1 MEVGPSMGLSRGSL
15 QFQFLCALY
24 GSLRRCQHVRWSLP
38 VTVTDGL
45 LGDPLCTS
53 RRAEAEAT
61 KNEKATMRWTV
72 GGGRWIVP
80 LRGALARWLRRVDE
94 GGDDDGWGAFS
105 WLIAARSWIW
115 VAMGCLRPIL
125 ARGPLLKRSRSRS
138 RALSRVTSIS
148 FNTSP
153 TRQKKS
159 FGTLGKFLEL
169 TQCGH
174 WSKLPTEIPH
184 FTSIVYIGRGI

>member
-1 MEVGPSMGLSRGSL
+1 M
-15 QFQFLCALY
+15 
-24 GSLRRCQHVRWSLP
+24 
-38 VTVTDGL
+38 TVTDGL

-72 GGGRWIVP
+72 GDGRWIVP
-80 LRGALARWLRRVDE
+80 LRVALARWLRRVDE

-115 VAMGCLRPIL
+115 VAMGS
-125 ARGPLLKRSRSRS
+125 LLKRSRSRS

-153 TRQKKS
+153 TRQKRA
-159 FGTLGKFLEL
+159 LAPWAKF
-169 TQCGH
+169 
-174 WSKLPTEIPH
+174 
-184 FTSIVYIGRGI
+184 